1 MPRME
6 ITAAV
11 LRTPE
16 GPYALER
23 VHLDEPAEG
32 EVVVRIV
39 GAGLCHTD
47 QLPRQLGMVPIVT
60 GHEGA
65 GVVEAVGP
73 GVERVKV
80 GDHVVCSY
88 DSCGTCAA
96 CGRSEPWNCE
106 TFLLR
111 NLTGRDVNWGTR
123 MHDAQGDEIASRW
136 FAQSSLATHALVP
149 ERNVVV
155 VDPSLPLELLGPLG
169 CGLLTGAGSVL
180 EALAVGPGDRL
191 VVFGAGAVG
200 LAGVMAAAA
209 VGAERIVAVDL
220 QPKRLEL
227 AAELGATA
235 TVAGDVDDL
244 GAELLGVLGGL
255 ADFSFDT
262 TGVPSVILAALGILR
277 PGGHAGL
284 VGIQTGDLTL
294 DAGALVGKSVTSIL
308 EGNSDPQVVIPRLI
322 EWWQD
327 GKFPIER
334 LVQTFP
340 LAAIDEA
347 EAASRSGEVIKPV
360 LLPG

>member
-1 MPRME
+1 ME

-11 LRTPE
+11 LRTAD
-16 GPYALER
+16 GPYRLER
-23 VHLDEPAEG
+23 VTLDEPAEG
-32 EVVVRIV
+32 EIVVRIV

-47 QLPRQLGMVPIVT
+47 QLPRALGMVPIVT

-73 GVERVKV
+73 SVERVAV

-96 CGRSEPWNCE
+96 CGRGEPWNCE
-106 TFLLR
+106 TFLMR
-111 NLTGRDVNWGTR
+111 NLTGRDVNWATR
-123 MHDAQGDEIASRW
+123 MHGADGEEIASRW

-155 VDPSLPLELLGPLG
+155 VDPSLSLELLGPLG

-180 EALAVGPGDRL
+180 EALSVRAGERL

-200 LAGVMAAAA
+200 LAAVMAAAA
-209 VGAERIVAVDL
+209 VGADRIVAVDV
-220 QPKRLEL
+220 QPRRLTL
-227 AAELGATA
+227 ASELGATD
-235 TVAGDVDDL
+235 TVPGGGDSL
-244 GAELLGVLGGL
+244 GTDLLGVLGGL
-255 ADFSFDT
+255 ADVSFDT
-262 TGVPSVILAALGILR
+262 TGVPVVIQAALGVLR
-277 PGGHAGL
+277 PGGRCGL
-284 VGIQTGDLTL
+284 VGIQHGDLTL
-294 DAGALVGKSVTSIL
+294 DPGALIGKTVTGIL
-308 EGNSDPQVVIPRLI
+308 EGNSDPHVVIPRLI
-322 EWWQD
+322 GLWQD

-340 LAAIDEA
+340 LAAINEA
-347 EAASRSGEVIKPV
+347 EEASLSGEVIKPV